1 MLGRSDE
8 KSDPS
13 EESPSVMYARSRV
26 AMRVMRV
33 DFIYVGDS
41 GVKKSRRLDIR
52 LRIFRVVKSY
62 HLSIQRKTS
71 HAKVFSTSLSRGDVF
86 DHFIV
91 AKPSCGS
98 GNLIDAPRLTCVM
111 F

>member
-8 KSDPS
+8 KSDPF
-13 EESPSVMYARSRV
+13 EESPSLMHARSRV
-26 AMRVMRV
+26 AIRVMLV
-33 DFIYVGDS
+33 DFIDVGDS
-41 GVKKSRRLDIR
+41 GVNKTCRLVIR
-52 LRIFRVVKSY
+52 LRVYRVVKSY